1 MYGSAGAFSGYS
13 VQSGARRAV
22 QLWTPAQLSV
32 LARYTADSLVLSNG
46 ASVTSLA
53 STGGSGPTLTQMG
66 SSSMP
71 TYITADASF
80 NNLPVMDFSAGTDTC
95 LGTSSQA
102 QSWLNRSDV
111 CFLAVASNGEAN
123 RQTLFGTE
131 NVSGPQFEIYSSS
144 PETQAIVH
152 PGVFLVMTFYSVATN
167 KFIHVIGADGF
178 PNPTNAVGRQ
188 DGSANLSLTTGS
200 GTAFSGSRSVVIGR
214 RGVGSQIYRGKLAD
228 LTICPLLPQ
237 SDIEKY
243 EGWAAHRYG
252 KTASLPSGHPYKSAP
267 PTV

>member
-1 MYGSAGAFSGYS
+1 MQIVAGVTMG
-13 VQSGARRAV
+13 GANPNR
-22 QLWTPAQLSV
+22 LWTPAQLSV

-80 NNLPVMDFSAGTDTC
+80 NNLPVIDFASGTDTA

-102 QSWLNRSDV
+102 QSWLDRSDV
-111 CFLAVASNGEAN
+111 CFLAVASNANAN

-131 NVSGPQFEIYSSS
+131 NVSGPQFEIYSNS
-144 PETQAIVH
+144 PETQGIVQ
-152 PGVFLVMTFYSVATN
+152 PGVFMISAAYSVATN
-167 KFIHVIGADGF
+167 KFIHVLGADGF
-178 PNPTNAVGRQ
+178 PNPTNVVARQ
-188 DGSANLSLTTGS
+188 DGSARLSFTTGS
-200 GTAFSGSRSVVIGR
+200 GTAFGGSRSVVIGR
-214 RGVGSQIYRGKLAD
+214 RGVASQQYRGKLAD
-228 LTICPLLPQ
+228 LTICPLLTQ

-243 EGWAAHRYG
+243 EGWAAHRYN